1 MGGALSTLLSLTLS
15 GSVLIVLL
23 LALMPPL
30 RDKLGHSGQYYLW
43 LAPLARL
50 LIPVFPAV
58 RLPEGLSQALPGE
71 MTAGALWLRAPDMA
85 LARPCCPNWR
95 CFCGGRWPPHWP
107 CGRSG
112 GMAGVSARWSGRA
125 VRRGSGSGRS
135 MRTPAA

>member
-30 RDKLGHSGQYYLW
+30 RDKLGRSGQYYLW

-85 LARPCCPNWR
+85 LAGPDRQ
-95 CFCGGRWPPHWP
+95 G
-107 CGRSG
+107 
-112 GMAGVSARWSGRA
+112 AGLDLPALLP
-125 VRRGSGSGRS
+125 VR
-135 MRTPAA
+135 